1 MEYNLM
7 TNAELK
13 IHLIEYECEYQSL
26 QSKVRECVEKMKT
39 LDEKYLKVKKIL
51 EERNRGVI

>member
-1 MEYNLM
+1 M

-13 IHLIEYECEYQSL
+13 IHLMEYEYEYQSL
-26 QSKVRECVEKMKT
+26 QSKVHEYVEKMKT

-51 EERNRGVI
+51 EERTRGVI

>member
-1 MEYNLM
+1 M